1 VSERRP
7 AGETVELHGHL
18 RQSVRE
24 ICERFPDA
32 YWRQLD
38 VERAY
43 PEGFVRAL
51 TEAGYLAALVPVEY
65 GGAGLGVSEA
75 AIILEEI
82 NRCGANAGACH
93 AQMYIMGSL
102 LRHGSDAQKR
112 AYLPG
117 IADGSLRLQAFGVS
131 EPTTGSDTTQLK
143 TTAIRQDD
151 CYVVHGQK
159 VWISRAEYSDLM
171 LLMVRTTPL
180 EQVKK
185 RTDGLSMLLVDM
197 RTAVGHGLTI
207 RPIRTMMNHATTEL
221 FFDGLKVP
229 VANLIGEEGRGFRYL
244 LDGLNAERILI
255 AAECVGDGRWFVERA
270 TRYARERVVFG
281 RPIGQNQGVQF
292 PIARAH
298 VNVEAADLMR
308 IRAAELF
315 DAGEPCGAEAN
326 MAKLLAADA
335 SWEAANVT
343 VQTYGGFGFAEEYDV
358 ERKFRETRLYQVAPI
373 STNLILSYVAEHVLG
388 LPRSY

>member
-1 VSERRP
+1 MTATTESADLHRDLRR
-7 AGETVELHGHL
+7 
-18 RQSVRE
+18 SVDE
-24 ICERFPDA
+24 ICARFPDA

-38 VERAY
+38 QERAY
-43 PEGFVRAL
+43 PEDFVREL
-51 TEAGYLAALVPVEY
+51 TRAGYLAALIPTEY
-65 GGAGLGVSEA
+65 GGAGLGLAEA

-102 LRHGSDAQKR
+102 LRHGSDTQKR
-112 AYLPG
+112 MYLPG
-117 IADGSLRLQAFGVS
+117 IADGTLRLQAFGVS

-143 TTAIRQDD
+143 TMAVRQGDV
-151 CYVVHGQK
+151 YVVHGQK
-159 VWISRAEYSDLM
+159 VWISRAEHSDLL

-180 EQVKK
+180 ERVKK

-197 RTAVGHGLTI
+197 REAVGRGLTI
-207 RPIRTMMNHATTEL
+207 RPIRTMMNHSTTEL
-221 FFDGLKVP
+221 FFDGLTVP
-229 VANLIGEEGRGFRYL
+229 AENLVGQEGLGFRYL

-255 AAECVGDGRWFVERA
+255 AAECVGDGRWFIERA
-270 TRYARERVVFG
+270 TRYAKDRVVFA

-315 DAGEPCGAEAN
+315 DGGKPCGAEAN

-335 SWEAANVT
+335 SWEAANVA